1 MNQFVN
7 YLSYINQI
15 LSYKKADTDFLEF
28 KSNSPSNLS
37 NSIFENQQINR
48 LSPLNKEASEKTILD
63 KASDAL
69 KRL

>member
-7 YLSYINQI
+7 YFSYINQI
-15 LSYKKADTDFLEF
+15 LSYKKTDTDILEF
-28 KSNSPSNLS
+28 KSNNPSNLS

>member
-7 YLSYINQI
+7 YFSYINQI
-15 LSYKKADTDFLEF
+15 LTYKKADTDILEF